1 MPRKQNMAGSTS
13 LEGHEFGSFHSA
25 FGSEASSP
33 ESSPQHGRGQALAM
47 AMAAAAAR
55 RVTNRGGDGGGCG
68 QDNEVGGE
76 RRPRATESP
85 ALKTAEFGLRVLEVA
100 LCLISLSVM
109 VADQTQGW
117 SGDSFNRYWEFRI
130 LIPTYRILSRRVSW
144 EATLGL
150 LFRLLS
156 SPIFLL
162 HRRYCLAVTIIGFA
176 YSGLQAC
183 ALAVHIVVGKRLIS
197 NHPRHLLEFAMDQT
211 VAYLLISASSA
222 AATRAEDWVS
232 NWGKDEFTQKASASI
247 AMSFLAFAAFSLTS
261 IISASHIFS

>member
-117 SGDSFNRYWEFRI
+117 SGDSFNRYWEFR
-130 LIPTYRILSRRVSW
+130 
-144 EATLGL
+144 
-150 LFRLLS
+150 
-156 SPIFLL
+156 
-162 HRRYCLAVTIIGFA
+162 YCLAVTIIGFA